1 MRKIPTGI
9 TGFPDKSVSPD
20 DTSLFAFVNTL
31 RLSVRA
37 RVAAEQSG
45 GMSLAEIVIRVRE
58 MVRVSVESANHS
70 SPRASPTLRAITRQ
84 AVAWCLEA
92 YRPPPGY
99 SGLPRDRFPQQSPT

>member
-1 MRKIPTGI
+1 MT
-9 TGFPDKSVSPD
+9 
-20 DTSLFAFVNTL
+20 
-31 RLSVRA
+31 
-37 RVAAEQSG
+37 EQSR

-58 MVRVSVESANHS
+58 MVRLNVETANHF

>member
-1 MRKIPTGI
+1 MGV
-9 TGFPDKSVSPD
+9 TGFPRKSFSPD
-20 DTSLFAFVNTL
+20 DTSLLSFINTL

-37 RVAAEQSG
+37 KVAAEQSG
-45 GMSLAEIVIRVRE
+45 GLSLAEIVIRVRE
-58 MVRVSVESANHS
+58 MVRVSVETANHS